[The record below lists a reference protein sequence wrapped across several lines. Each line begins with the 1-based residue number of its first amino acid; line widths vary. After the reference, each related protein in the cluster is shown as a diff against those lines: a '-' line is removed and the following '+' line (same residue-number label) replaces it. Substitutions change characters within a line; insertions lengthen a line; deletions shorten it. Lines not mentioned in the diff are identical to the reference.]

1 MTYHFTKEERDEIN
15 HDFTKAVELLIDMA
29 IKAQLGEQEIS
40 LEIGQQDDVNY
51 SDFGFLEHPKINI
64 SEDEISLYLTNSS
77 KNCDVYLYKKGKV
90 AYSDA
95 DGDFMLDCL
104 FLREFPQIKEAFA
117 ESLKEYTK
125 KKWSFWKRFK
135 ESHKKNEV
143 IFDEVVIDF
152 PESIDKHTISLEE
165 KDGQKIGTIN
175 FGERSIRIITSGNIV
190 LESQSE
196 PEKVKKK

>member
-1 MTYHFTKEERDEIN
+1 MVYHFTEEERQEIN
-15 HDFTKAVELLIDMA
+15 RDFEKAVELLIDMA
-29 IKAQLGEQEIS
+29 TKAQLGEQEIS
-40 LEIGQQDDVNY
+40 LEIGYQDDVNY

-64 SEDEISLYLTNSS
+64 SEDEISLYLTDSN
-77 KNCDVYLYKKGKV
+77 KHCDVYLYRKGKV
-90 AYSDA
+90 AYSND

-104 FLREFPQIKEAFA
+104 FLREFSKIKERFA

-152 PESIDKHTISLEE
+152 PESIDKHAISLEE

-175 FGERSIRIITSGNIV
+175 FDHPF
-190 LESQSE
+190 LL
-196 PEKVKKK
+196 KK